1 MNLEPTTVI
10 ARSRRLTILTAIL
23 ALALILTPPARAAAT
38 DPLGLLQAACS
49 ATHAQVICDLAESAV
64 FIQGLAQNGARQ
76 LIGTLTNI
84 GNGFVQDAI
93 QSLGSSA
100 CVGGVCLN
108 DLTASLKNYLNTAP
122 AEFFDRLYAEGQK
135 YFLSNMNEK
144 LYGPSSAQVH
154 SPTYAAEQAIQSNPN
169 VKAQYVNAAA
179 QDLDAFKNKTEVG
192 KLAAQAGAI
201 IAPLPAGQFDPYQ
214 SHVNG
219 LGTPKVGFIDGY
231 KDRAKTNVSA
241 RETLQTLVEL
251 ESDRAGLD
259 AINTL
264 EVSRRVQQ
272 VSSEQ
277 AITNAQLAKIYDA
290 LVADGERKAIQ
301 YQAELESKLSNAYDD
316 ASNASSLFSSA
327 GDSIMDKTNPSFVL
341 DFVDRF

>member
-1 MNLEPTTVI
+1 MKADRTTAI
-10 ARSRRLTILTAIL
+10 SRRTTLTSAIL
-23 ALALILTPPARAAAT
+23 ALALSLAPPARAAAT

-49 ATHAQVICDLAESAV
+49 ATHAQVVCDLAESAV
-64 FIQGLAQNGARQ
+64 FIQGLVQNGAQ
-76 LIGTLTNI
+76 ELISTLTNI

-100 CVGGVCLN
+100 CFNGTCLN

-122 AEFFDRLYAEGQK
+122 GEFFDRLYAEGEK
-135 YFLSNMNEK
+135 YFLSNLNQK
-144 LYGPSSAQVH
+144 LYGPSSAQVN
-154 SPTYAAEQAIQSNPN
+154 SPTYAAENAIQVNPN
-169 VKAQYVNAAA
+169 VKAEYVNAAA
-179 QDLDAFKNKTEVG
+179 ADLNSFKNKTEVG
-192 KLAAQAGAI
+192 KLAAQSGAI
-201 IAPLPAGQFDPYQ
+201 IAPLPAGQSDPYQ
-214 SHVNG
+214 SHVGG
-219 LGTPKVGFIDGY
+219 LSTPKAGLIDGY

-251 ESDRAGLD
+251 ESDRVGLD

-290 LVADGERKAIQ
+290 LVSDSERKALE
-301 YQAELESKLSNAYDD
+301 YQAQLESKLSNAYDD
-316 ASNASSLFSSA
+316 ASNASSLFESA
-327 GDSIMDKTNPSFVL
+327 GQSIMDKTNPSFVL